1 MMSTGPWDEI
11 ANITKIKPQGKMYEK
26 TPWYTIFRLVLAPL
40 IRSIM
45 RVDYVGLKNI
55 PRNKHA
61 IFAAN
66 HLSHIDP
73 ILVIAGAR
81 RKLHYMAK
89 DEHFKHFHSR
99 IVMKT
104 TGQIPTHR
112 EAGGLDAL
120 ASASA
125 MLNRGHSLGIFP
137 EGTRSRAQEPPFLQK
152 GKTGIA
158 RLASSYPELPIIPIA
173 IRGSREWMTPK
184 KHKIPRI
191 WRKMT
196 VTYGIPITWNEWI
209 VSKKGGGMTINEID
223 QLQKLDEKE
232 RENEIRKLQRKFTNQ
247 FMNSI
252 KMTGAP

>member
-1 MMSTGPWDEI
+1 MGKGEWNKVAEI
-11 ANITKIKPQGKMYEK
+11 AKIKPHGTMYDK

-40 IRSIM
+40 IRSMM
-45 RVDYVGLKNI
+45 RVDYKGLENI
-55 PRNKHA
+55 PKNKHA

-89 DEHFKHFHSR
+89 DEHFKHIHSK
-99 IVMKT
+99 IIMKT
-104 TGQIPTHR
+104 TGQIPTYR
-112 EAGGLDAL
+112 ETGGLDAL

-125 MLNRGHSLGIFP
+125 MLNGGHSLGIFP
-137 EGTRSRAQEPPFLQK
+137 EGTRSRATSAPFIQK

-173 IRGSREWMTPK
+173 INGSREWMTPK
-184 KHKIPRI
+184 QHKFPRI
-191 WRKMT
+191 WRKMC
-196 VTYGIPITWNEWI
+196 VTYGKPITWNEW
-209 VSKKGGGMTINEID
+209 VVHKNGGDMTKEKINE
-223 QLQKLDEKE
+223 LLKLNDVE
-232 RENEIRKLQRKFTNQ
+232 RENKIRKLQRKFTNQ

>member
-1 MMSTGPWDEI
+1 MSVGPWDEI
-11 ANITKIKPQGKMYEK
+11 ANMTKIKPQGKMYEK
-26 TPWYTIFRLVLAPL
+26 TPWYTLFRLIFAPL
-40 IRSIM
+40 IRAIM
-45 RVDYVGLKNI
+45 RVDYVGLENI
-55 PRNKHA
+55 PKNKNA

-89 DEHFKHFHSR
+89 DEHFKHFHTR
-99 IVMKT
+99 IIMKT

-125 MLNRGHSLGIFP
+125 MLNGGHSLGIFP
-137 EGTRSRAQEPPFLQK
+137 EGTRSRALEAPFLQK

-173 IRGSREWMTPK
+173 IQGSREWMTPK
-184 KHKIPRI
+184 KHKMPRL

-196 VTYGIPITWNEWI
+196 VRYGKPVTWNEWI
-209 VSKKGGGMTINEID
+209 VSKSGGGMTDTQIT
-223 QLQKLDEKE
+223 QLLALSEKD
-232 RENEIRKLQRKFTNQ
+232 RDNQIRKLQRKFTNQ
-247 FMNSI
+247 FMNTI
-252 KMTGAP
+252 QMNGAP